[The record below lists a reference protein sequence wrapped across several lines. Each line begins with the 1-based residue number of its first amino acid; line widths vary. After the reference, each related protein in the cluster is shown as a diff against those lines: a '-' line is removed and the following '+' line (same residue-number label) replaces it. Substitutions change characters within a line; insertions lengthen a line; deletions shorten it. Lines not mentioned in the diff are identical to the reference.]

1 MFLDN
6 KIHFEISE
14 RKMILRVFD
23 VFFCFCFLIL
33 IGNYFD
39 VDYLVRVTNTWYW
52 MLFLGVYLNLF
63 ELFSKCIIFKLPAI
77 SFKYSGV

>member
-23 VFFCFCFLIL
+23 VFVFCFLIL

-52 MLFLGVYLNLF
+52 MLFLEF
-63 ELFSKCIIFKLPAI
+63 T
-77 SFKYSGV
+77 

>member
-23 VFFCFCFLIL
+23 VFVFCFLIL

-52 MLFLGVYLNLF
+52 MLFLVF
-63 ELFSKCIIFKLPAI
+63 T
-77 SFKYSGV
+77 